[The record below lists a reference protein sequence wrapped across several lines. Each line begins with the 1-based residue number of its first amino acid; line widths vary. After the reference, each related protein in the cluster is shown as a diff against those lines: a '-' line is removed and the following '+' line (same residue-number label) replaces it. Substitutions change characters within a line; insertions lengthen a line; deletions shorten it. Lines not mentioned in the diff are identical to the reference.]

1 MKGESMRLAWVGAL
15 MGVLVLSAT
24 ALARWDQPLPRAKQ
38 SAGDSAAQA
47 LRPAAAG
54 PAESG
59 PAEPGEDGAV
69 AVMAGQTAGP
79 FLVALRV
86 EEAVWGEK
94 LFLCD
99 PNGSPL
105 EAIEPDGQGD
115 AVLGPLAPGSYGLYR
130 GAEEVGS
137 FRLEENASLSR
148 AAGRA
153 WTDGELLH
161 IERFVPGT
169 ALLRLRLPGPG
180 YYTLTLFDRE
190 GRSRSRDLYVE
201 EGARPGE
208 TGDFLR
214 VLEFRGLPPGLYTA
228 VRLGTPLGQVEVRAG
243 ESAELELDL
252 TK

>member
-38 SAGDSAAQA
+38 SPGDSAAQA

-59 PAEPGEDGAV
+59 QAEPGEDGAV

-105 EAIEPDGQGD
+105 EAIEPD
-115 AVLGPLAPGSYGLYR
+115 
-130 GAEEVGS
+130 
-137 FRLEENASLSR
+137 
-148 AAGRA
+148 
-153 WTDGELLH
+153 
-161 IERFVPGT
+161 
-169 ALLRLRLPGPG
+169 
-180 YYTLTLFDRE
+180 
-190 GRSRSRDLYVE
+190 
-201 EGARPGE
+201 
-208 TGDFLR
+208 
-214 VLEFRGLPPGLYTA
+214 
-228 VRLGTPLGQVEVRAG
+228 
-243 ESAELELDL
+243 
-252 TK
+252 